1 MLSLRKCFTNLP
13 VTEGLYDVSP
23 LLLVQHYTFE
33 LLVYGMILDKPSG
46 MWFKV
51 IVGEH
56 LPGKKHS
63 YPA

>member
-1 MLSLRKCFTNLP
+1 M
-13 VTEGLYDVSP
+13 TEGLYDVSP
-23 LLLVQHYTFE
+23 LLLVQHYAFE